1 MLQTRLDIGEDDV
14 DGEGDVALVVLVGHQ
29 GSFGEGKGRSWD
41 RGRRKQLERR

>member
-1 MLQTRLDIGEDDV
+1 MLQTRLDIGEDEV
-14 DGEGDVALVVLVGHQ
+14 DGDVALVVLVGHQ